1 MKHLKYLLIGA
12 FVFVLITSS
21 SIINKYLL
29 EKDYSFT
36 IHGTS
41 NLHDWDEKVQT
52 VTGDAVI
59 NWNADK
65 SFDLNAI
72 HIKIDVHS
80 IKSNEGSGMNNNTY
94 KALKADANP
103 SITFVLYPPVK
114 SIKAGATE
122 NNISMT
128 GSLTIAGVTKPVTM
142 QVKLI
147 MDSQGKLTIEGAQVI
162 KMADYNV
169 TPPTALFG
177 TIKTGD
183 SITLNFK
190 GSFIISN

>member
-1 MKHLKYLLIGA
+1 MKQLKYLLIA
-12 FVFVLITSS
+12 VFTIVLTTSS
-21 SIINKYLL
+21 TIINKYML

-52 VTGDAVI
+52 VTGDASI

-103 SITFVLYPPVK
+103 TITFILYPPLK
-114 SIKAGATE
+114 AIKANSTE
-122 NNISMT
+122 NNISMI

-142 QVKLI
+142 RVKLM
-147 MDSQGKLTIEGAQVI
+147 MDSQGKLTIEGSQII